1 MRNLGYTAS
10 WDNLYRPEL
19 GATIFKHGD
28 KPSEELLCA
37 EASRLAYKK
46 FERDSASKAEIVDA
60 LARVGYAQV
69 EFFSNN
75 GTQAFA
81 AVDSRSSVL
90 LAFRGTEQ
98 SPMDVATDLESLPVP
113 WTAGGK
119 VHAGFARALGKVWP
133 QIEPWLQGHP
143 GRSLY
148 TGHSLGA
155 ALATLAASLRR
166 PARLIAFGSPLVGDG
181 AFRETLA
188 GAAIDRYV
196 DCCDLVCRIPPE
208 ELGFRHVAFPTYIDR
223 AGNVRTGVSAAEV
236 IGDQIDARAEYWAQ
250 YAWKAGNV
258 KNRDLADHAP
268 LNYVSALY
276 R

>member
-10 WDNLYRPEL
+10 RENLYHPEM
-19 GATIFKHGD
+19 GPTIFKAGD
-28 KPSEELLCA
+28 RPSDELLCA

-46 FERDSASKAEIVDA
+46 FERDPASKAEIVDA

-69 EFFSNN
+69 EFFSDN

-81 AVDSRSSVL
+81 AADSHSSVL

-98 SPMDVATDLESLPVP
+98 SPMDVAADLETLPVP
-113 WTAGGK
+113 WTAGGR
-119 VHAGFARALGKVWP
+119 VHAGFARALSHVWR
-133 QIEPWLQGHP
+133 QIEAWLQSHP
-143 GRSLY
+143 DRWLY

-155 ALATLAASLRR
+155 ALATLAASLRK
-166 PARLIAFGSPLVGDG
+166 PAKLIVFGSPLVGDG
-181 AFRETLA
+181 DFRKTLA
-188 GAAIDRYV
+188 GVAIDRYV

-208 ELGFRHVAFPTYIDR
+208 ELGFRHVASPAYIDR
-223 AGNVRTGVSAAEV
+223 VGNIKTGVSAAEM
-236 IGDQIDARAEYWAQ
+236 IADQIEARAEYWV
-250 YAWKAGNV
+250 KHAGKIGNI